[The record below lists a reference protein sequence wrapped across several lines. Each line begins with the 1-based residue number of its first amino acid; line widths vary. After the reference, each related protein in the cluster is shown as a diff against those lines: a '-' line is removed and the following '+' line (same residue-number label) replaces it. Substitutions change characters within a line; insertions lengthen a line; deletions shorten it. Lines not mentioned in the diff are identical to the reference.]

1 MTSIADLREQSPP
14 KEDEVSE
21 FVSDLRKLREL
32 AGMPSFRKMAAVAHY
47 SHTALLGALS
57 GNSLPSLPLTL
68 GVVRACHGDETTW
81 ERRWHQANAAQR
93 LPILPTC
100 DEHNKAQP
108 NWRMRVGTVVGLLVI
123 LSTAVVADRTVGPH
137 RVKTPPAQNKEPAM
151 VPASGAPLVAGDN
164 DDFVTDVTI
173 PDGTIVNTGQVF
185 VKTWEIRN
193 TGQVPWA
200 GRYLTRV
207 GAQGPGLC
215 SSPSQVP
222 IPETMPNHNV
232 QISVS
237 LTAPTLP
244 GSCRVDWKMTDV
256 AGTPFFPNKQ
266 GLYLIVNVIQ

>member
-1 MTSIADLREQSPP
+1 MTSIVDQREQIPA
-14 KEDEVSE
+14 KEDKVAEL
-21 FVSDLRKLREL
+21 VSDLRKLREL
-32 AGMPSFRKMAAVAHY
+32 AGMPSFRKMAAAAHY

-68 GVVRACHGDETTW
+68 GIVRACHGDETAW
-81 ERRWHQANAAQR
+81 EKRWHQANAAQK
-93 LPILPTC
+93 LPTC
-100 DEHNKAQP
+100 DEHNKAQS
-108 NWRMRVGTVVGLLVI
+108 NWRMRIGAVAGLLVI
-123 LSTAVVADRTVGPH
+123 LSAAVVADRTVGPD
-137 RVKTPPAQNKEPAM
+137 RVQKPPAQNKEPAM
-151 VPASGAPLVAGDN
+151 VPASGAPLAAGDN

-173 PDGTIVNTGQVF
+173 PDGTIVHTGQRF
-185 VKTWEIRN
+185 MKTWEIRN

-256 AGTPFFPNKQ
+256 ASTPFFPNKQ
-266 GLYLIVNVIQ
+266 GLYLIVNVVQ